1 MKKRLVKLVS
11 VLLMLAVVS
20 GLCACIDEFDDYD
33 DYDNGYGYDYDDE
46 AYDES
51 DDEADYESDY
61 ESDDES
67 EDPAKD
73 EGGTDVR
80 TDFEADQYPY
90 FAVLDS
96 KEKDIYSLLYDG
108 LSKGSRKVDCKK
120 VKAGEDQLT
129 KAIDAVLNDHP
140 ELFWIDNQYEFT
152 YDSDEGSIEDVSFDF
167 FDFAST
173 PEKLRDAKAAFEKAT
188 EDILAGA
195 GSKQGLVERER
206 AIHDYICKNT
216 TYDEKAPYN
225 QSAYSVIVLHR
236 SVCAGY
242 SKAFQY
248 LMNKAGITCYYI
260 PGTTTDSG
268 IGGEDGAH
276 AWNIVCPDGE
286 YYNIDVLWDG
296 SASESCGEDV
306 YPFFNLTDSAFL
318 YHDRDELA
326 KALPK
331 CTGTKYKYSNYFGKT
346 VEIEDLDFE
355 DAA

>member
-1 MKKRLVKLVS
+1 MKKRLVKFVS

-20 GLCACIDEFDDYD
+20 GLSACLDEFDDFDDYD
-33 DYDNGYGYDYDDE
+33 DGYEYDYDDG
-46 AYDES
+46 
-51 DDEADYESDY
+51 SDY
-61 ESDDES
+61 ESDDGS
-67 EDPAKD
+67 DDHTKAAD
-73 EGGTDVR
+73 GTAVI
-80 TDFEADQYPY
+80 TDFNADQYPY
-90 FAVLDS
+90 FAVLNS
-96 KEKDIYSLLYDG
+96 KEKDIYSLLYEE
-108 LSKGSRKVDCKK
+108 LSKGSQKFDCKK
-120 VKAGEDQLT
+120 VQAGEGQLT

-152 YDSDEGSIEDVSFDF
+152 YDTDGGIVEDVSFDF

-173 PEKLRDAKAAFEKAT
+173 PDKLRDAKAAFEKAA
-188 EDILAGA
+188 EDILDGI
-195 GSKQGLVERER
+195 GSQPDMVERER

-216 TYDEKAPYN
+216 AYDESAPYN

-248 LMNKAGITCYYI
+248 LMNSAGLTCYYV
-260 PGTTTDSG
+260 PGTTTDSN

-276 AWNIVCPDGE
+276 AWNIVYLDGE
-286 YYNIDVLWDG
+286 YYNIDVLWDD
-296 SASESCGEDV
+296 SASETCGEDV

-318 YHDRDELA
+318 YHARDELA
-326 KALPK
+326 QSLPK

-346 VEIEDLDFE
+346 VEVEDLDFE

>member
-1 MKKRLVKLVS
+1 MKKRLVKFVS

-20 GLCACIDEFDDYD
+20 GLCGCLDEFDDYE
-33 DYDNGYGYDYDDE
+33 DYDDGYEYDYD
-46 AYDES
+46 DES
-51 DDEADYESDY
+51 DDEADD
-61 ESDDES
+61 ESDDPTKAT
-67 EDPAKD
+67 D
-73 EGGTDVR
+73 GTDVR
-80 TDFEADQYPY
+80 SDFDADQYPY
-90 FAVLDS
+90 FAVLNS
-96 KEKDIYSLLYDG
+96 KEKDVYSLLYEE
-108 LSKGSRKVDCKK
+108 LSKGSQKFDCKK

-152 YDSDEGSIEDVSFDF
+152 YDTDDGTVEDVSFDF

-173 PEKLRDAKAAFEKAT
+173 PDKLQDAKAAFEKAA
-188 EDILAGA
+188 EDILDGVE
-195 GSKQGLVERER
+195 SQQGMVERER

-216 TYDEKAPYN
+216 TYDESAPYN
-225 QSAYSVIVLHR
+225 QSAYSVIVLHK

-248 LMNKAGITCYYI
+248 LMNRVGLTCYYI
-260 PGTTTDSG
+260 PGTTTDSN

-276 AWNIVCPDGE
+276 AWNIVFLDGE
-286 YYNIDVLWDG
+286 YYNVDVLWDD
-296 SASESCGEDV
+296 SASETYGEDV

-318 YHDRDELA
+318 YHARDNLA
-326 KALPK
+326 QSLPK

-346 VEIEDLDFE
+346 VEVEDLEFE